1 MKTFLKPIVLLI
13 ILSISFSQEEIPFL
27 KLSFLNLKEDLEE
40 AKREGKHLF
49 LMFEE
54 EGCPF
59 CDKMKRI
66 TFQHPDVKEYFSK
79 NFYMVIIDRKGSNP
93 VVDFEGNEITE
104 KQLAKKYKVRGT
116 PVFVFVDHTGKT
128 ILKVMGYIPP
138 EEFLLM
144 GKYVAEGHYKKMS
157 FYKFKRKYK
166 K

>member
-1 MKTFLKPIVLLI
+1 MGKLVLTLFFLI
-13 ILSISFSQEEIPFL
+13 ITVAIPSEHEIPFL

-40 AKREGKHLF
+40 AKKEGKYLF

-59 CDKMKRI
+59 CDKMKRV
-66 TFQHPDVKEYFSK
+66 TFQNPKVKEYFTK
-79 NFYMVIIDRKGSNP
+79 HFYMVVIDRKGSNP
-93 VVDFEGNEITE
+93 VVDFSGKEMTE

-116 PVFVFVDHTGKT
+116 PVFVFVDHEGKT

-138 EEFLLM
+138 EEFLLI

-166 K
+166 E